1 MCGRISLFAEL
12 GDLATQFRFIPD
24 DIGDAYQVSWNIAPT
39 AAVVAITAEGDV
51 RRAGIMRWG
60 FTFSRPQGKSG
71 SSRPLFNAR
80 SETLAE
86 RPAFRSAFA
95 QRRCLVPI
103 NGFYEWLAN
112 PSGGK
117 TPLWIHRADE
127 RPFALAGIYNTRPPD
142 LSKDAA
148 ASVITCAPN
157 SLMAPI
163 HNRMPVM
170 LADGEYDDW
179 LDPEADPVTLQALLQ
194 PREWPEMTAW
204 PVSTAVNRAGSDGP
218 HLIEAADGGTAQLL

>member
-12 GDLATQFRFIPD
+12 GDLASQFRFVPD
-24 DIGDAYQVSWNIAPT
+24 DVGDAYQASWNIAPT
-39 AAVVAITAEGDV
+39 GAVLAITAESGQ

-60 FTFSRPQGKSG
+60 FTFSRPPGKSG

-103 NGFYEWLAN
+103 NGFYEWRAN
-112 PSGGK
+112 PGGGK
-117 TPLWIHRADE
+117 TPLWIHREDGL
-127 RPFALAGIYNTRPPD
+127 PFVLAGIYNTRP
-142 LSKDAA
+142 DAA

-157 SLMAPI
+157 SLMTPI

-179 LDPEADPVTLQALLQ
+179 LDPEADPMVLQALLQ
-194 PREWPEMTAW
+194 PREWPEMMAW

-218 HLIEAADGGTAQLL
+218 HLIEPADGETAQLL

>member
-12 GDLATQFRFIPD
+12 GDLASQFRFIPD
-24 DIGDAYQVSWNIAPT
+24 DISDAYQVSWNIAPT
-39 AAVVAITAEGDV
+39 AAVLAVTAGGDR
-51 RRAGIMRWG
+51 RRAGVMRWG
-60 FTFSRPQGKSG
+60 FTFNRPQGKSG

-103 NGFYEWLAN
+103 NGFYEWRAN
-112 PSGGK
+112 PGGGK
-117 TPLWIHRADE
+117 TPLWIHRTDE
-127 RPFALAGIYNTRPPD
+127 RPFALAGIYNTRPEP
-142 LSKDAA
+142 A

-170 LADGEYDDW
+170 LDDAEYDYW
-179 LDPEADPVTLQALLQ
+179 LDPEADPMTLHALLQ
-194 PREWPEMTAW
+194 PREWPEMTARS
-204 PVSTAVNRAGSDGP
+204 VSMAVNRAGSDGP
-218 HLIEAADGGTAQLL
+218 HLVAPADVRTAQLL

>member
-12 GDLATQFRFIPD
+12 GDLASQFRFIPD
-24 DIGDAYQVSWNIAPT
+24 DISDAYQVSWNIAPT
-39 AAVVAITAEGDV
+39 AAVLAITAQVDR
-51 RRAGIMRWG
+51 RRAGVMRWG
-60 FTFSRPQGKSG
+60 FVFNRQSGRSG

-95 QRRCLVPI
+95 LRRCLVPI
-103 NGFYEWLAN
+103 NGFYEWRAN
-112 PSGGK
+112 PGGGK
-117 TPLWIHRADE
+117 TPLWIHRTDE
-127 RPFALAGIYNTRPPD
+127 RPFALAGIYNTRP
-142 LSKDAA
+142 DAA

-163 HNRMPVM
+163 HNRMPVV
-170 LADGEYDDW
+170 LADDEYDDW
-179 LDPEADPVTLQALLQ
+179 LDPEADPVALHALLQ
-194 PREWPEMTAW
+194 PREWPELTAR

-218 HLIEAADGGTAQLL
+218 RLVVPADGVAAQLL